1 MTNWL
6 SPEWFEETRALVAAQ
21 PLFPG
26 LSARIVAEITN
37 GPEGNVS
44 CYWEV
49 DEGRLEASAE
59 GTVEGP
65 DVTLTLSRKDAAS
78 LCRGD
83 LDPSV
88 AFMQGRVK
96 VAGSMG
102 VMISLL
108 TAMNAPE
115 YRDLRQTIAE
125 STEF

>member
-1 MTNWL
+1 M
-6 SPEWFEETRALVAAQ
+6 AQ
-21 PLFPG
+21 RG
-26 LSARIVAEITN
+26 TYGATGTWTKA
-37 GPEGNVS
+37 G
-44 CYWEV
+44 W
-49 DEGRLEASAE
+49 RLAPRERS
-59 GTVEGP
+59 EGP

-88 AFMQGRVK
+88 AFMQGRLK

-108 TAMNAPE
+108 TAMNTPE
-115 YRDLRQTIAE
+115 YRGLRQTIAQ